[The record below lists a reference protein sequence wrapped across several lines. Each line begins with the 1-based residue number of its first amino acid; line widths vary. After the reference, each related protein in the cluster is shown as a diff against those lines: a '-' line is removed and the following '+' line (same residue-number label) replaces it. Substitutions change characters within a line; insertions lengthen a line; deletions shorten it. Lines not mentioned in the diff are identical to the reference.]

1 MPDDIKQAD
10 PAEQAQLDTL
20 GNPAPKAPLP
30 KEPVADDAAKV
41 AEAAAKEAADKE
53 AADKAA
59 ADAAKAKVEQ
69 PEDDKPL
76 NVDVWG
82 STGSKQGDAVLALL
96 QNSGVSTDEAK
107 ALMFDAIQAGD
118 PTKIDVA
125 ALEAKVGKNKA
136 TIIIAGANNF
146 VKESRDAANAIV
158 STMHAE
164 VGGAA
169 NWKVI
174 AEWAKEGVP
183 AEDLEVLRE
192 MIDGGG
198 VKARLAAKEMKGL
211 YEAADGNSTLA
222 KTEVLPGG
230 KPPQSTTFV
239 PLTSVQYAN
248 QLEKANKE
256 HRGNI
261 PENVRRALLD
271 ARHKGKAQGI

>member
-1 MPDDIKQAD
+1 MPDDKTVVD

-30 KEPVADDAAKV
+30 KEPVVDDAAKI
-41 AEAAAKEAADKE
+41 
-53 AADKAA
+53 A
-59 ADAAKAKVEQ
+59 ADAAAEAQAVADKAVADAAEKAKADE
-69 PEDDKPL
+69 PNDDKEL
-76 NVDVWG
+76 DVDVWG
-82 STGSKQGDAVLALL
+82 STGNAQGDAVLALL
-96 QNSGVSTDEAK
+96 QNSGVTTDEAK

-118 PTKIDVA
+118 PTKIDAA

-136 TIIIAGANNF
+136 TIIIEGAKNF
-146 VKESRDAANAIV
+146 VKEKREAAQAIV
-158 STMHAE
+158 ATMHAE
-164 VGGAA
+164 VGGEA

-222 KTEVLPGG
+222 KTEVIPGG
-230 KPPQSTTFV
+230 KPSVNSKFV
-239 PLTSVQYAN
+239 PLTSIQYAN

-261 PENVRRALLD
+261 PEPVRRALLD
-271 ARHKGKAQGI
+271 ARQKGKQQGI

>member
-1 MPDDIKQAD
+1 MPDDKPVVVD

-30 KEPVADDAAKV
+30 KEPVVDDAAKIAA
-41 AEAAAKEAADKE
+41 AEAQAV
-53 AADKAA
+53 ADKAA
-59 ADAAKAKVEQ
+59 ADAAEKTKADE
-69 PEDDKPL
+69 PNDDKEL
-76 NVDVWG
+76 DVGVWG
-82 STGSKQGDAVLALL
+82 STGSAQGDAVLALL

-118 PTKIDVA
+118 PTKIDAA

-136 TIIIAGANNF
+136 TIIIEGAKNF
-146 VKESRDAANAIV
+146 VKEQREAAQAIV
-158 STMHAE
+158 ATMHAE
-164 VGGAA
+164 VGGEA
-169 NWKVI
+169 NWKAI
-174 AEWAKEGVP
+174 ADWAKEGVP

-192 MIDGGG
+192 MIDSGG

-222 KTEVLPGG
+222 KTEVIPGG
-230 KPPQSTTFV
+230 KPPVGSKFV
-239 PLTSVQYAN
+239 PLTSIQYAD

-261 PENVRRALLD
+261 PEPVRRALLD

>member
-30 KEPVADDAAKV
+30 KEPVVDDAAKV
-41 AEAAAKEAADKE
+41 AEAAAKEAADK
-53 AADKAA
+53 AA
-59 ADAAKAKVEQ
+59 ADAAKAKDGQ
-69 PEDDKPL
+69 PDDDTPL

-158 STMHAE
+158 STMHDE

-222 KTEVLPGG
+222 KTEVIPGG
-230 KPPQSTTFV
+230 KPPVNNKFV
-239 PLTSVQYAN
+239 PLTSIQYAN

-261 PENVRRALLD
+261 PEPVRRALLD
-271 ARHKGKAQGI
+271 ARQKGKQQGI

>member
-1 MPDDIKQAD
+1 MPDDKTVVVD

-30 KEPVADDAAKV
+30 KEPPVDDAAKV
-41 AEAAAKEAADKE
+41 AAEAKAV
-53 AADKAA
+53 ADKAA
-59 ADAAKAKVEQ
+59 ADAADKAKVEK
-69 PEDDKPL
+69 PDDDKPL

-136 TIIIAGANNF
+136 TIIIEGAKNF
-146 VKESRDAANAIV
+146 VKENREAAQAIV
-158 STMHAE
+158 ATMHAE
-164 VGGAA
+164 VGGEA

-222 KTEVLPGG
+222 KTEVIPGG
-230 KPPQSTTFV
+230 KPPVNNKFV
-239 PLTSVQYAN
+239 PLTSIQYAN

-261 PENVRRALLD
+261 PEPVRRALLD
-271 ARHKGKAQGI
+271 ARQKGKQQGI